1 MKKIIFILSVIAAL
15 TANAQ
20 NEYYIFYNDYDIIL
34 TSDVLK
40 PFEESIDGA
49 FRYIED
55 WRHCCHSLKEDN
67 FKREIPVTFPRVDV
81 LGDDGNKY
89 NAELHL
95 IFRYKARNERTL
107 SDSSF
112 VEYVF
117 MTDDGNVVKRFELDE
132 TFSYKSKTRELRK
145 IFNRLVEYDEKHQK
159 RVARGLNGIPIKIL
173 VSDNFVTTSCL

>member
-20 NEYYIFYNDYDIIL
+20 NQNEYYITINNYDIII

-40 PFEESIDGA
+40 PFEESVDDA
-49 FRYIED
+49 FRYIEN
-55 WRHCCHSLKEDN
+55 WRRYCYSLKEDN
-67 FKREIPVTFPRVDV
+67 YKREIPVTFPRVTV
-81 LGDDGNKY
+81 LGEDGNKY

-117 MTDDGNVVKRFELDE
+117 MTTDGNVIKRFELDE
-132 TFSYKSKTRELRK
+132 TFSNKSKTRGLR
-145 IFNRLVEYDEKHQK
+145 NLLSRLVEFEEEFKEDVE
-159 RVARGLNGIPIKIL
+159 RRLPVIPIKM
-173 VSDNFVTTSCL
+173 FVNHNSL